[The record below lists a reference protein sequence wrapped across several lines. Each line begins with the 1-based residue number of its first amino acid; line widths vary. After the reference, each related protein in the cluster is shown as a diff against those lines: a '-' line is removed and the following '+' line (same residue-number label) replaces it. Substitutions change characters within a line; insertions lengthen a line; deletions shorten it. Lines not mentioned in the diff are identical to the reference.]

1 MSICLGNL
9 SVDEI
14 EKRTGIVFSDEHKK
28 YMNEHRQ
35 TAVNNTPLKEGF
47 WHGFDI
53 PFMLMT
59 SDKATAMKYVDMLS
73 EYDWAKSKECLQ
85 IGYERE

>member
-28 YMNEHRQ
+28 YLNEHRQ
-35 TAVNNTPLKEGF
+35 TAVNKTPLKEGF

-53 PFMLMT
+53 PFMIMT
-59 SDKATAMKYVDMLS
+59 SDKATAMKYVAMLS
-73 EYDWAKSKECLQ
+73 EYDWAKSKESLQ
-85 IGYERE
+85 VGYERE